1 MTKEEQLEE
10 NFEKCFDEST
20 HPTEGGY
27 GADTTYMNGLWDRF
41 SPSIFEYAKQQSIA
55 FERYINSHFCHHGDN
70 YLEILGDGEVFTTA
84 EIYDL
89 FIKKQSEN
97 K

>member
-1 MTKEEQLEE
+1 MTKEDCIDKFVGSYWRKLSPQ
-10 NFEKCFDEST
+10 SA
-20 HPTEGGY
+20 EGMKE
-27 GADTTYMNGLWDRF
+27 AL
-41 SPSIFEYAKQQSIA
+41 SEYAKQQSIA